1 MSKKW
6 KLILGKQYV
15 IFFNNFMVDFDKPWK
30 KKNCCF
36 YELHRSSFQQNL
48 TRTVPTRPCAMEI
61 LKFLPQTCT
70 GEGTWRRSVQQ
81 VPNSNGGLFVLTT
94 NLAAP
99 EFHPLGGKPHNR
111 GICLSKNHVFR
122 HAKKNMFWLLIPDS
136 SRSVRDTSSKAIWVG
151 HVPPT
156 PYLFNWHRKTQL
168 TPSHP
173 RKNAKTAPPS
183 CKPHVIWSDE
193 GESKWNDITTTS
205 TTLVELDF
213 FFSPLWG
220 TLWFS
225 NGMAGSFWWSWLISR
240 VTVVTVMVSLSKKS
254 KIAGVAQKRRQ
265 TFFAVQHS
273 SDCSDFCSLFEVTW
287 CWSSCQPLQGELTTF
302 KNATFV
308 TSHESSWLLHETPSN
323 GLHDCNPPNL

>member
-1 MSKKW
+1 MQKK
-6 KLILGKQYV
+6 
-15 IFFNNFMVDFDKPWK
+15 
-30 KKNCCF
+30 
-36 YELHRSSFQQNL
+36 H
-48 TRTVPTRPCAMEI
+48 
-61 LKFLPQTCT
+61 
-70 GEGTWRRSVQQ
+70 
-81 VPNSNGGLFVLTT
+81 VL
-94 NLAAP
+94 
-99 EFHPLGGKPHNR
+99 
-111 GICLSKNHVFR
+111 
-122 HAKKNMFWLLIPDS
+122 LLIPDS

-173 RKNAKTAPPS
+173 RKMPKLHPQAVSHTLSGVMKVSPNGMTSQPPAPLL
-183 CKPHVIWSDE
+183 
-193 GESKWNDITTTS
+193 WNWTFFLA
-205 TTLVELDF
+205 TL
-213 FFSPLWG
+213 G

-308 TSHESSWLLHETPSN
+308 TSHESSWLLHKTPSN